1 MDELSQTLTRLKE
14 GVLQETG
21 QSKTI
26 NELMQQVA
34 QTVQKLEGLVESAAQ
49 DSNDT
54 LVLTREQLM
63 TELNRINAHI
73 KTVQVQNPSPAAQ
86 ISNSDSLDEVKAEL
100 QIVKS
105 WVSESDKTNQG
116 VSYSMV
122 EAMVSQVLKD
132 A

>member
-73 KTVQVQNPSPAAQ
+73 QTVQVQNPSPAAQ
-86 ISNSDSLDEVKAEL
+86 ISYSDSLDEVKAEL

>member
-34 QTVQKLEGLVESAAQ
+34 QTVQKLEGLVETAAQ
-49 DSNDT
+49 DSNDA
-54 LVLTREQLM
+54 LVITREQLM

-73 KTVQVQNPSPAAQ
+73 KTVQV
-86 ISNSDSLDEVKAEL
+86 
-100 QIVKS
+100 
-105 WVSESDKTNQG
+105 
-116 VSYSMV
+116 
-122 EAMVSQVLKD
+122 
-132 A
+132 

>member
-86 ISNSDSLDEVKAEL
+86 ISYSDSLDEVKAEL